1 MDWGS
6 VTAED
11 LMDALR
17 EVEWSSAP
25 RPLSEFFSRF
35 TLPRSYAKWNSRL
48 KCNLYYR
55 LQVDFRNGIGTQCA
69 SPNLHPPLLM
79 NSVDELGSAFVNTW
93 IVREAMLNSYRTN
106 YFLLIVFILG
116 IGFFRRPLSIVAA
129 ALTAL
134 SIALLN
140 DSFAGTFSEKVTRTV
155 RQFSPHLA
163 AKMRP
168 PLTPVIRGRPSA
180 KRAIYICGR
189 PRWVFV
195 FLYSSVSLF
204 LWFVSCGLLT
214 VLWALAFGLLAT
226 ILHAS
231 FRTPNLKAR
240 LNTFREEFRAVW
252 RNYSELFFV
261 YTFSAEW

>member
-1 MDWGS
+1 MDWGN

-11 LMDALR
+11 LIDALR
-17 EVEWSSAP
+17 EVDWSSPP

-35 TLPRSYAKWNSRL
+35 TVPRSYAKWNSRL
-48 KCNLYYR
+48 KCNFYY
-55 LQVDFRNGIGTQCA
+55 
-69 SPNLHPPLLM
+69 
-79 NSVDELGSAFVNTW
+79 
-93 IVREAMLNSYRTN
+93 YRTN
-106 YFLLIVFILG
+106 YFILIVLILG
-116 IGFFRRPLSIVAA
+116 LGFLRRPVAILA
-129 ALTAL
+129 AILTAL
-134 SIALLN
+134 SIAFLN

-180 KRAIYICGR
+180 GRPSAKRAINICGW

-195 FLYSSVSLF
+195 FTFSSVSF
-204 LWFVSCGLLT
+204 ILWYVSCGLLT
-214 VLWALAFGLLAT
+214 VLWALAIALLAT
-226 ILHAS
+226 VLHAS

-252 RNYSELFFV
+252 RNYSEL
-261 YTFSAEW
+261 

>member
-1 MDWGS
+1 MDWGN

-11 LMDALR
+11 LIDALR
-17 EVEWSSAP
+17 EVDWSSPP

-35 TLPRSYAKWNSRL
+35 TVPRSSAKWNSRL
-48 KCNLYYR
+48 KCNLYY
-55 LQVDFRNGIGTQCA
+55 
-69 SPNLHPPLLM
+69 
-79 NSVDELGSAFVNTW
+79 
-93 IVREAMLNSYRTN
+93 YRTN
-106 YFLLIVFILG
+106 YFIMITVILG
-116 IGFFRRPLSIVAA
+116 LGFLRRPVAIIA
-129 ALTAL
+129 ALLTAL
-134 SIALLN
+134 SIAFLN
-140 DSFAGTFSEKVTRTV
+140 DRIYYPAQESGSWTVLRFNLIQPDLEYSEIDVIVHMVVENSFYSFAGTFNEKVTRTV

-195 FLYSSVSLF
+195 LIFSCVSF
-204 LWFVSCGLLT
+204 ILWYVSCGLLT
-214 VLWALAFGLLAT
+214 VLWALAVGLLAT

-252 RNYSELFFV
+252 RNYSEL
-261 YTFSAEW
+261 

>member
-17 EVEWSSAP
+17 EVDWSSPP
-25 RPLSEFFSRF
+25 RPFSEFFSRF
-35 TLPRSYAKWNSRL
+35 TLPRSFSKWNSRL
-48 KCNLYYR
+48 KCNLYY
-55 LQVDFRNGIGTQCA
+55 
-69 SPNLHPPLLM
+69 
-79 NSVDELGSAFVNTW
+79 
-93 IVREAMLNSYRTN
+93 YRTN
-106 YFLLIVFILG
+106 YFILMVVILG
-116 IGFFRRPLSIVAA
+116 LGFLRRPLALIAA

-134 SIALLN
+134 SIAFLN

-155 RQFSPHLA
+155 RRFSPHLA

-189 PRWVFV
+189 RRWVFV
-195 FLYSSVSLF
+195 LSFSTVSIL
-204 LWFVSCGLLT
+204 LWLLSCGLMI
-214 VLWALAFGLLAT
+214 VLWAFSIGLLAT
-226 ILHAS
+226 VLHAS

-240 LNTFREEFRAVW
+240 LNTFREEFRQVW
-252 RNYSELFFV
+252 RNYSDL
-261 YTFSAEW
+261 